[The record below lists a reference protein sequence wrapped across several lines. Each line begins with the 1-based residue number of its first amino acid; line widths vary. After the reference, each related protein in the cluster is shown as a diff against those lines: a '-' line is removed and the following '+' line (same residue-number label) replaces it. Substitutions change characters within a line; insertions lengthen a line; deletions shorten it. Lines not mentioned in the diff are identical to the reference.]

1 MIGGSRR
8 LAVETPLSRL
18 QMSKPDLVWAQ
29 LSPLTCGKAI
39 FARLVQ
45 RVLHTETTFKTH
57 SFTSFYRIKFLS
69 RSVFCDEAI
78 SSLRLG
84 DCFASLAM
92 TA

>member
-45 RVLHTETTFKTH
+45 RVLRTETTFKTH
-57 SFTSFYRIKFLS
+57 SFASFYRIKFLS
-69 RSVFCDEAI
+69 RSVATKQSPARDV
-78 SSLRLG
+78 G
-84 DCFASLAM
+84 DCFAPYGRSQ
-92 TA
+92 

>member
-45 RVLHTETTFKTH
+45 RALRTETTFKTR
-57 SFTSFYRIKFLS
+57 SFASFFRIKFLS
-69 RSVFCDEAI
+69 RSVATKQSPARDV
-78 SSLRLG
+78 G
-84 DCFASLAM
+84 DCFAPYGRSQ
-92 TA
+92 